1 MSSNLVSEIL
11 SATRLGNNIH
21 NQPVHVQ
28 HQYTKIHVNISPD
41 I

>member
-11 SATRLGNNIH
+11 SATRLGNNID
-21 NQPVHVQ
+21 NQQIHVQ
-28 HQYTKIHVNISPD
+28 NQYTKTHVNIFTN